1 MYKVLIVSGDRGFLD
16 LSVKFMAHI
25 DGTINVIPC
34 GTVGD
39 ASSILRSDD
48 HIDVILFDHD
58 ADNDVFSM
66 VNSVDRLG
74 TRIPMI
80 MMSRDTSPEL
90 MARAIDERIEGFLVR
105 GRSDPMVFFNDVV
118 QRTIVVAERHRTEIG
133 RRKDEKRM
141 EAIIGM
147 TRMSDRDFREVVD
160 FALEKSI
167 ELTDSEIGYVGL
179 YDRRNR
185 VVRMMA
191 WSKGAMERCAMDRRP
206 MEFPLDST
214 GAWGEPIRL
223 GRSVT
228 INDYDNDRRMI
239 KKGVPM
245 GHVQL
250 KRLLMVPI
258 FLNGEVIG
266 TAGVANKKLEYTWSD
281 EEQLNML
288 MGEMFSIYGDLE
300 ATRSRTEE
308 NRLIR
313 NLMELS
319 GTGFMFVTT
328 EMDIIMANDVAS
340 GIIGMPEDG
349 DDRMNLTSLRTDA
362 AIGLVDTIDRV
373 RRDGDTQRCPIS
385 TEDGS
390 DYEMVVSG
398 TVGDGSTGSG
408 FSVVFEDVTEV
419 RRRDDRIDRGLDHI
433 RTLEGPVLN
442 TLMDTYET
450 LEPAM
455 YGADGQAV
463 DRMREAITFMRDYR
477 SVGLNEPQWMSL
489 SEQIDRGMDGVDTAG
504 VEIVRKVGGMR
515 IFADPAFHLVFRN
528 LISNSITHGG
538 CVTRIDISCRIENGD
553 LTIVYRDDGYGISEN
568 LRHFLFEQVDNGK
581 FGLYLIRSI
590 TSASGFGFRDVEDRS
605 GAVFEITVPPSGYS
619 LG

>member
-1 MYKVLIVSGDRGFLD
+1 MYKILIVSGDRGFLD
-16 LSVKFMAHI
+16 LSVKFIAHI
-25 DGTINVIPC
+25 DGSINVIPC

-39 ASSILRSDD
+39 ASSVMQSDD

-58 ADNDVFSM
+58 GDNDVFSM

-74 TRIPMI
+74 TRIPVI

-105 GRSDPMVFFNDVV
+105 GKTDPLVFFNDVV
-118 QRTIVVAERHRTEIG
+118 QRTIIVAERHRTEIG

-179 YDRRNR
+179 YDRRNK
-185 VVRMMA
+185 VIRMMA

-206 MEFPLDST
+206 MGFPLDST

-258 FLNGEVIG
+258 FLNGEIIG

-300 ATRSRTEE
+300 ATKSRTEE

-328 EMDIIMANDVAS
+328 DMDIIMANDVAS
-340 GIIGMPEDG
+340 GIVGMPDDG
-349 DDRMNLTSLRTDA
+349 DGRVNLTSMRTDA
-362 AIGLVDTIDRV
+362 AINLVDTIDRV
-373 RRDGDTQRCPIS
+373 RRDGGTQRCPIS
-385 TEDGS
+385 TDKGS

-408 FSVVFEDVTEV
+408 FSVVFENVTEV
-419 RRRDDRIDRGLDHI
+419 RRRDARIDRGLEHI
-433 RTLEGPVLN
+433 RTLEGPVLD
-442 TLMDTYET
+442 TLTDTYET

-455 YGADGQAV
+455 FGADQHAV
-463 DRMREAITFMRDYR
+463 DRMHEAISFMKDYR
-477 SVGLNEPQWMSL
+477 SVGLGDPRWMSL
-489 SEQIDRGMDGVDTAG
+489 SEQIKKGLEGIDTSG
-504 VEIVRKVGGMR
+504 VEVVQRVGGMKVLV
-515 IFADPAFHLVFRN
+515 DPAFHFVFRN
-528 LISNSITHGG
+528 LVSNSIAHGG
-538 CVTRIDISCRIENGD
+538 CVTHIEISCRIDDGD

-568 LRHFLFEQVDNGK
+568 QRHFLFEQVENGK
-581 FGLYLIRSI
+581 FGLHLIKSI
-590 TSASGFGFRDVEDRS
+590 TSASGFGFRNVEDRG